1 MNIRYN
7 AILLVFLSCFLFSCE
22 DDGYADYDAGQTN
35 TKELSGEWYVSK
47 YSMSGELLS
56 GYYLLST
63 YNTADNDN
71 TIFVDDN
78 ENLFPLKVKATGD
91 VENLIFSTTDAANL
105 YDEEGVATITEGLII
120 PNGTEASGSRTIV
133 DSLSFQIELANDPDS
148 PYIVAGYRDTGFA
161 EDDH

>member
-7 AILLVFLSCFLFSCE
+7 AILLVLLSCFLFSCE
-22 DDGYADYDAGQTN
+22 DDGYADYDAGETN
-35 TKELSGEWYVSK
+35 TKELSGEWYVSV
-47 YSMSGELLS
+47 YSMSGEVQS
-56 GYYLLST
+56 AYFLLST
-63 YNTADNDN
+63 YNTAKNDN

-78 ENLFPLKVKATGD
+78 ENWFPLKVKATGD
-91 VENLIFSTTDAANL
+91 VENLNFSTTDAVNL

-120 PNGTEASGSRTIV
+120 PNGTEASGSRTVV
-133 DSLSFQIELANDPDS
+133 DSLSFQIELANDPNS